1 MRGHGSSDGK
11 SAFVPNIGMLQVDFK
26 EYMIKVIDQIYSG
39 MDNLPPVFIVA
50 HGLGAL
56 VTLKFMLLNDRYR
69 DLTNKIKGI
78 AYFNPFFQW
87 FDKSKMD
94 TAVAIF

>member
-1 MRGHGSSDGK
+1 
-11 SAFVPNIGMLQVDFK
+11 
-26 EYMIKVIDQIYSG
+26 MIKVIDQIYSG